1 MVSESEHDWQNGIC
15 TECSYGCEHTGGTAT
30 CVALAVCEHCG
41 QHYGEKNRENHV
53 GEMKWS
59 KTATHHSRVYDC
71 CGHIVVSES
80 EHDWQDGICTECSYG
95 CEHTGGT
102 ATCVA
107 LAVCEHCGQH
117 YGEKNR
123 ENHVGEMKWSK
134 TATHHSRVYDC
145 CGHIVV
151 SESEHDWQD
160 GICTECSYGC
170 EHLTSQNTHTCEYC
184 KKIVS
189 ECKDDTKDHKCDVC
203 GKTISECIDEDNDWK
218 CDICGKI
225 THVHAYQILKS
236 DATYHWY
243 VCECG
248 EVDRDSKKAH
258 ALDSGVVAKPAT
270 HTTAGLSIHHC
281 KICGVSVEKT
291 IARIK
296 GHSFGKWRFYDQ
308 EIHIQICICGEIK
321 RESHDFTAWEVL
333 QMPTVFEEGI
343 EISKCKDCGYERTRP
358 MEKLFS
364 DTTSESVTE
373 ETTRVTETE
382 TTPAETTT
390 VTSAETTKD
399 TVETAETSATTDTET
414 TSETTVSKQENESVI
429 WIVCISLTVTVG
441 VAGAVGILYWRKK
454 SFHR

>member
-1 MVSESEHDWQNGIC
+1 M
-15 TECSYGCEHTGGTAT
+15 
-30 CVALAVCEHCG
+30 
-41 QHYGEKNRENHV
+41 
-53 GEMKWS
+53 
-59 KTATHHSRVYDC
+59 
-71 CGHIVVSES
+71 
-80 EHDWQDGICTECSYG
+80 
-95 CEHTGGT
+95 
-102 ATCVA
+102 
-107 LAVCEHCGQH
+107 
-117 YGEKNR
+117 
-123 ENHVGEMKWSK
+123 
-134 TATHHSRVYDC
+134 
-145 CGHIVV
+145 
-151 SESEHDWQD
+151 
-160 GICTECSYGC
+160 
-170 EHLTSQNTHTCEYC
+170 TSQNTHTCEYC

-343 EISKCKDCGYERTRP
+343 EISKCKDCGYERTRS
-358 MEKLFS
+358 MEKLSS
-364 DTTSESVTE
+364 DTTSETVTE

-382 TTPAETTT
+382 TTPAETTM

-414 TSETTVSKQENESVI
+414 TSETTISKQENESVI
-429 WIVCISLTVTVG
+429 WIVCILLTVTVG